1 MTSDALFGLSM
12 LMSLLAFAI
21 VTRIYV
27 WPRLRVMRGPDV
39 FIPFV
44 IPHTFRFL
52 GLSFLIPGV
61 VSPWL
66 SPAFAV
72 PATYGDLVAAVL
84 ADVAAL
90 ALAARASWAVLIVW
104 VFNVWGTLDLL
115 RAIYEG
121 QIGVGIDA
129 GSFGAASLTRR

>member
-52 GLSFLIPGV
+52 GLSFLIPGLYRRRFHRR
-61 VSPWL
+61 S
-66 SPAFAV
+66 AFRPRTAIWWQ
-72 PATYGDLVAAVL
+72 PFLRTSRHWPLPL
-84 ADVAAL
+84 AHPGRFSSSGCSTCGARSISCAQSTRAKL
-90 ALAARASWAVLIVW
+90 ASESTQDRSGRPL
-104 VFNVWGTLDLL
+104 
-115 RAIYEG
+115 
-121 QIGVGIDA
+121 
-129 GSFGAASLTRR
+129 

>member
-1 MTSDALFGLSM
+1 
-12 LMSLLAFAI
+12 
-21 VTRIYV
+21 
-27 WPRLRVMRGPDV
+27 
-39 FIPFV
+39 
-44 IPHTFRFL
+44 
-52 GLSFLIPGV
+52 
-61 VSPWL
+61 
-66 SPAFAV
+66 
-72 PATYGDLVAAVL
+72 VAAVL